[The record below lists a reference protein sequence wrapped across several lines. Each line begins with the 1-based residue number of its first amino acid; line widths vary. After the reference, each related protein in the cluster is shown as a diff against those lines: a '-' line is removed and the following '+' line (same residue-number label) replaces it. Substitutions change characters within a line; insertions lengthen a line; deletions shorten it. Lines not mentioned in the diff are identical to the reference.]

1 MDQGRRLFVERVL
14 IICILALAYIV
25 PHEAHAHAALVKSD
39 PGRRAMLA
47 SSPVKIRLWFNEKL
61 EPAYSTVR
69 LLDGSDSV
77 IATDAAVVE
86 GENPKLISLAI
97 PALKPGSYRV
107 KYRVLSLDGHVVESS
122 FSFTIRPA
130 Q

>member
-1 MDQGRRLFVERVL
+1 MDQGRRLIVERVIL
-14 IICILALAYIV
+14 ICLLAFAYFV
-25 PHEAHAHAALVKSD
+25 PHECQAHAALVKSD

-61 EPAYSTVR
+61 EPAYSRVR
-69 LLDGSDSV
+69 LLDGGDSV
-77 IATDAAVVE
+77 ITTDAAVVDV
-86 GENPKLISLAI
+86 ENPKLISLPI

-107 KYRVLSLDGHVVESS
+107 KYRVLSLDGHVVESN